1 MFISL
6 KKAVSLHQF
15 CIIKRIMFSKDTYI
29 KRRQELKQL
38 VGEGVIILF
47 GNNESPANY
56 PANAYAPM
64 RQDSSFLY
72 YFGQHR
78 DGLVGII
85 DIDNDTEML
94 FGDDIDVEDIVWMGF
109 TPSVADLA
117 AEVGVTKTAP
127 MSALATFL
135 SPLTSQIHFLPPYRF
150 DTKIQIMDLLGIHPN
165 KQKEAA
171 SLPLIK
177 AVVKMRATKSAEE
190 IEAIERA
197 CDVGYAMHTT
207 AQLLIKPGITERFIA
222 GQVDGIARSLAQG
235 NSFATIFSQHG
246 EIMHGNPSDAKLEDG
261 RLVLCDAGCE
271 LNDYCS
277 DHTRTMPVNG
287 KFTQRQLEIYKIVE
301 ECHDYVLN
309 VAKPGVKYMDV
320 HFAVCRLM
328 TERLKEL
335 GLMKGDTDEAVAAG
349 AHAMFLPHGLGHMMG
364 MDVHDMEGLGQIYV
378 GFDEETRPNL
388 EQFGTNCLRMGRK
401 LEEGFVMTDEPGIY
415 FIPALIDEWKAEGHC
430 KEFLNYEMLETYKNF
445 GGIRIE
451 DDILITKDGCR
462 FLGTKRI
469 PYHPEELEAFMANNR
484 N

>member
-1 MFISL
+1 
-6 KKAVSLHQF
+6 
-15 CIIKRIMFSKDTYI
+15 MFSKDTYI
-29 KRRQELKQL
+29 SRRAELKRL
-38 VGEGVIILF
+38 VGSGVVILF

-56 PANAYAPM
+56 PANAYSPM

-78 DGLVGII
+78 EGLVGVI
-85 DIDNDTEML
+85 DIDSDSEML
-94 FGDDIDVEDIVWMGF
+94 LGDDIDVEDIVWMGF

-117 AEVGVTKTAP
+117 AEVGITKTAP
-127 MSALATFL
+127 VKELKAICDKAIAQKQT
-135 SPLTSQIHFLPPYRF
+135 IHFLPPYRY
-150 DTKIQIMDLLGIHPN
+150 DTKILIMDLLGIHPN
-165 KQKEAA
+165 QQKEKA
-171 SLPLIK
+171 SLRLIQ
-177 AVVKMRATKSAEE
+177 AVVKMRATKDPQE

-197 CDVGYAMHTT
+197 CNVGYNMHTL
-207 AQLLIKPGITERFIA
+207 AQILIKPGVTERFIA
-222 GQVDGIARSLAQG
+222 GQVDGIARSMAQG

-246 EIMHGNPSDAKLEDG
+246 EIMHGAPSDAALEDG

-271 LNDYCS
+271 LDDYCS

-287 KFTQRQLEIYKIVE
+287 KFSQRQLEIYSIVE
-301 ECHDYVLN
+301 ECHDYVLE

-320 HFAVCRLM
+320 HFAVCRRM

-388 EQFGTNCLRMGRK
+388 EQFGTNCLRMGRR
-401 LEEGFVMTDEPGIY
+401 LEEGFVVTDEPGIY
-415 FIPALIDEWKAEGHC
+415 FIPALIDDWKSSGHC
-430 KEFLNYEMLETYKNF
+430 KEFLNFDMLETYKDF

-451 DDILITKDGCR
+451 DDILITNDGCR
-462 FLGTKRI
+462 FLGNKRI
-469 PYHPEELEAFMANNR
+469 PYHPQELEDFMKQKK
-484 N
+484 

>member
-1 MFISL
+1 
-6 KKAVSLHQF
+6 
-15 CIIKRIMFSKDTYI
+15 MFSKATYI
-29 KRRQELKQL
+29 ARRQELKQL
-38 VGEGVIILF
+38 VGNGVIILF
-47 GNNESPANY
+47 GNNEAPANY
-56 PANAYAPM
+56 PANSYSPM

-85 DIDNDTEML
+85 DIDNDSEML
-94 FGDDIDVEDIVWMGF
+94 IGDDIDIEDIVWMGF
-109 TPSVADLA
+109 VDSVSDLA
-117 AEVGVTKTAP
+117 AQVGVTKTAP
-127 MSALATFL
+127 MKELKIICNEALRQKR
-135 SPLTSQIHFLPPYRF
+135 PIHFLPPYRF

-165 KQKEAA
+165 QQKESA
-171 SLPLIK
+171 SLPLIQ
-177 AVVKMRATKSAEE
+177 AVVKMRATKSKEE
-190 IEAIERA
+190 IAYIEAA
-197 CDVGYAMHTT
+197 CDVGYVMHTT
-207 AQLLIKPGITERFIA
+207 AQLLIKPGITERFVA

-287 KFTQRQLEIYKIVE
+287 KFSQRQLEIYSIVE
-301 ECHDYVLN
+301 ACHDYVLE
-309 VAKPGVKYMDV
+309 VAKPGVKYQDV
-320 HFAVCRLM
+320 HFAVCKLM

-335 GLMKGDTDEAVAAG
+335 GLMKGDTEEAVAAG

-364 MDVHDMEGLGQIYV
+364 MDVHDTEGLGQIYV

-401 LEEGFVMTDEPGIY
+401 LEPGFVVTDEPGIY
-415 FIPALIDEWKAEGHC
+415 FIPHLIDLWREEGHC
-430 KEFLNYEMLETYKNF
+430 KEYLNFDKLEEYKDF

-451 DDILITKDGCR
+451 DDLLITSDGCR
-462 FLGTKRI
+462 FLGSKRI
-469 PYHPEELEAFMANNR
+469 PYHPQELEEFMKSNNM
-484 N
+484 

>member
-1 MFISL
+1 MLNKETYVKRREEL
-6 KKAVSLHQF
+6 KK
-15 CIIKRIMFSKDTYI
+15 
-29 KRRQELKQL
+29 L
-38 VGEGVIILF
+38 VGNGVIILF

-78 DGLVGII
+78 DGLVGVI

-127 MSALATFL
+127 MSALATYL
-135 SPLTSQIHFLPPYRF
+135 SPLPSKIHFLPPYRF
-150 DTKIQIMDLLGIHPN
+150 DTKIQIMDLLGIHPS

-171 SLPLIK
+171 SLSLIK
-177 AVVKMRATKSAEE
+177 AVVKMRTTKSAEE
-190 IEAIERA
+190 IEAIEKA
-197 CDVGYAMHTT
+197 CDVGYTMHTT

-261 RLVLCDAGCE
+261 RLVICDAGCE

-301 ECHDYVLN
+301 ECHDYVLD

-415 FIPALIDEWKAEGHC
+415 FIPALIDEWKANGHC
-430 KEFLNYEMLETYKNF
+430 KAFLNYEMLETYKDF

-462 FLGTKRI
+462 FLGSKRI
-469 PYHPEELEAFMANNR
+469 PYHPEELEKLMSNN
-484 N
+484 NK